1 MWGTTENPNSLAAI
15 QKEWEEWA
23 VETIITTWNRNEE
36 TMAYKTIPSGYC
48 VEAQLNRVVW
58 KKQQQQCNSLKKPK
72 AHNMVQQLFLWA
84 S

>member
-1 MWGTTENPNSLAAI
+1 
-15 QKEWEEWA
+15 
-23 VETIITTWNRNEE
+23 
-36 TMAYKTIPSGYC
+36 MAYKTIPSGYC